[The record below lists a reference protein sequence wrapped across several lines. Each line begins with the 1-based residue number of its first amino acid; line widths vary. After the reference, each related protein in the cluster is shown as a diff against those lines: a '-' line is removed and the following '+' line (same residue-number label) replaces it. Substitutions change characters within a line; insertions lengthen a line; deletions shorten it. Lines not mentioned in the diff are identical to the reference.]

1 MAKTHT
7 RYVCQECGRVA
18 ATYMGKCPQCGSF
31 NSMVE
36 EVIHDEPVAKST
48 AVRGLTGRSSPRSI
62 GDVSSDAEDRI
73 HLPIG
78 EFARVLGGGIVPGS
92 IVLVGGDPGI
102 GKCVT
107 GDTRILDPLTGDFF
121 SIREWAQG
129 QRRVLALDEESLR
142 LQSVPISAF
151 FNRGRRPIV
160 QIQTE
165 LGRTLKCTPDH
176 PLLAPDGWAPADSFK
191 PGDRIA
197 APRALP
203 HFGTQPL
210 PEAKVKLIAYILSDG
225 SAQSSIGVTNSLPEV
240 AHDMEEIASAFGMRV
255 VSYAKRSN
263 QAIQYRFVSMK
274 GQRSIARSDIA
285 LALRAVQK
293 QRQIRW
299 AEWARSAQISYAL
312 LNVWRRG
319 EAAPRADDLQRLAQA
334 VDLSI
339 EELAPEARSQ
349 AEKSTPI
356 ARYLAEIGLRYTRA
370 ANKTI
375 PACIFRLPR
384 NELALFLK
392 TLFTC
397 DGSVYINQ
405 YGQPGV
411 SYSTI
416 SQRLAEDV
424 QHLLLRFGIS
434 AKLRTKHMQVNEKPY
449 FAYEVTFLGVPQ
461 VQHFIREIGILGR
474 ENISRRIRE
483 MKVPVLP
490 STQRDTIPTGVNF
503 WKLLQSVDPYSSLK
517 KINHLAGTSFHPERP
532 NGPLSRYTVAKLANT
547 YPLPRLEALAFG
559 DVLWDTIKSVT
570 PAGEAE
576 VFDLSVPGKHNFV
589 ANDLIIHNS
598 TLTLQMAIEMAA
610 TQRVL
615 YVSGEESERQIKMRA
630 IRLSQSVGAQRDGQ
644 GPNAKRDAAVPLPKN
659 LLLVT
664 ETNLE
669 IILNHIS
676 EVKPDLLIVD
686 SIQTVYLSNMDS
698 SAGSVSQVRECSSQ
712 LRELAKTSGISVFVI
727 GHVTKE
733 GTIAGPRVLEHI
745 VDTVLYLEGDR
756 FQAYRLL
763 RSVKNRFGA
772 TSEVGVFEMREG
784 GLAEVTNPSEA
795 FLAERMINAA
805 GSAIAVTME
814 GTRPI
819 LVEIQGLT
827 SPTQF
832 GNARRTANGVDFNR
846 LLLIAAVLTRRV
858 GLKLGEQDVFVNVV
872 GGLQIDEPAADLA
885 IAAAIA
891 SSWRDIPVKAE
902 AVLIAEI
909 GLAGEL
915 RMPGQMQARLR
926 EAQKLGFKTAIVP
939 KALRKGEPYPTGIE
953 IIEVRS
959 IQQALDAALN
969 VQRELPQG
977 RKVA

>member
-18 ATYMGKCPQCGSF
+18 ATYMGKCPQCGSY

-36 EVIHDEPVAKST
+36 EVIHEEPAAKST
-48 AVRGLTGRSSPRSI
+48 AVRGLTGRSAPRSI
-62 GDVSSDAEDRI
+62 GDISSDAEDRI
-73 HLPIG
+73 KLPIG

-102 GKCVT
+102 GK
-107 GDTRILDPLTGDFF
+107 
-121 SIREWAQG
+121 
-129 QRRVLALDEESLR
+129 
-142 LQSVPISAF
+142 
-151 FNRGRRPIV
+151 
-160 QIQTE
+160 
-165 LGRTLKCTPDH
+165 
-176 PLLAPDGWAPADSFK
+176 
-191 PGDRIA
+191 
-197 APRALP
+197 
-203 HFGTQPL
+203 
-210 PEAKVKLIAYILSDG
+210 
-225 SAQSSIGVTNSLPEV
+225 
-240 AHDMEEIASAFGMRV
+240 
-255 VSYAKRSN
+255 
-263 QAIQYRFVSMK
+263 
-274 GQRSIARSDIA
+274 
-285 LALRAVQK
+285 
-293 QRQIRW
+293 
-299 AEWARSAQISYAL
+299 
-312 LNVWRRG
+312 
-319 EAAPRADDLQRLAQA
+319 
-334 VDLSI
+334 
-339 EELAPEARSQ
+339 
-349 AEKSTPI
+349 
-356 ARYLAEIGLRYTRA
+356 
-370 ANKTI
+370 
-375 PACIFRLPR
+375 
-384 NELALFLK
+384 
-392 TLFTC
+392 
-397 DGSVYINQ
+397 
-405 YGQPGV
+405 
-411 SYSTI
+411 
-416 SQRLAEDV
+416 
-424 QHLLLRFGIS
+424 
-434 AKLRTKHMQVNEKPY
+434 
-449 FAYEVTFLGVPQ
+449 
-461 VQHFIREIGILGR
+461 
-474 ENISRRIRE
+474 
-483 MKVPVLP
+483 
-490 STQRDTIPTGVNF
+490 
-503 WKLLQSVDPYSSLK
+503 
-517 KINHLAGTSFHPERP
+517 
-532 NGPLSRYTVAKLANT
+532 
-547 YPLPRLEALAFG
+547 
-559 DVLWDTIKSVT
+559 
-570 PAGEAE
+570 
-576 VFDLSVPGKHNFV
+576 
-589 ANDLIIHNS
+589 S
-598 TLTLQMAIEMAA
+598 TLMLQMAMEMAA

-630 IRLSQSVGAQRDGQ
+630 TRLVGAQPNGQ
-644 GPNAKRDAAVPLPKN
+644 GPNPKKDSALPKN

-669 IILNHIS
+669 IIFNHIS

-819 LVEIQGLT
+819 LVEVQGLT

-846 LLLIAAVLTRRV
+846 LLLITAVLTRRV
-858 GLKLGEQDVFVNVV
+858 GLKLAEQDTFVNVV

-891 SSWRDIPVKAE
+891 SSWRDIPVKADS
-902 AVLIAEI
+902 VLIAEI

-939 KALRKGEPYPTGIE
+939 KALRKGEPYPQGIE
-953 IIEVRS
+953 IIEARS
-959 IQQALDAALN
+959 LQQALDAAFALP
-969 VQRELPQG
+969 QELPKG
-977 RKVA
+977 RKVV